1 VKLET
6 LRMQSDSR
14 FARKAGKDNIMVT
27 KDHKHAGR
35 KKSKVE
41 KLAKMDKEMD
51 KELYELKADIEK
63 VKLRM

>member
-1 VKLET
+1 MKLET
-6 LRMQSDSR
+6 LKMQIDSSR
-14 FARKAGKDNIMVT
+14 SSSEANRHSKTATEGR
-27 KDHKHAGR
+27 R

-63 VKLRM
+63 LELRM